1 MKGYFYYAA
10 ICLTSRSDHT
20 SPSGIKHAHCT
31 YFMGKNNVY
40 VRYVRSQLD
49 QLAFVLISLF
59 SASLSVSTW
68 VSSAPLQ
75 SQGCGG
81 RRATPHTP
89 HIDGRQLPSAQ
100 PGLLP
105 ASSIRH
111 TAASQLRKTLTVTHL
126 DRQECLLWPPY
137 RIGQAIIF
145 LPCGFFFYLS
155 SLFFP
160 RLISTVA
167 DWMSTI
173 VSHMAWP

>member
-10 ICLTSRSDHT
+10 ICLTSRSDRT
-20 SPSGIKHAHCT
+20 SPSGIKRAHCT
-31 YFMGKNNVY
+31 YVMGKNNVRTGTY
-40 VRYVRSQLD
+40 GRTSLNLPVSWS
-49 QLAFVLISLF
+49 ISS

-111 TAASQLRKTLTVTHL
+111 SAASQLCKTSTMTHL

-137 RIGQAIIF
+137 GEQAIIF

-155 SLFFP
+155 PFFFS

-173 VSHMAWP
+173 VSHMVWP